1 MAASVESIRAGIE
14 PLVIAAGVDLEDLQ
28 IQQAG
33 RREIVRVV
41 VDCDGGVNLDLVAD
55 LSQQVSAALES
66 EPLNSQFAGTYVLE
80 VTSPGVDRP
89 LTELKHWRRALE
101 RLVEV
106 QLQDGSVVTGRLTE
120 VDDDVVTLDVVEG
133 KTSVSKSIPLSLVEL
148 GRVQVEFNRTATEGV
163 EDGH

>member
-1 MAASVESIRAGIE
+1 MTASVETIRAGIE

-41 VDCDGGVNLDLVAD
+41 VDCDGGVNLDLVAE
-55 LSQQVSAALES
+55 LSQLCSAALEA
-66 EPLNSQFAGTYVLE
+66 EPLSSQFAGTYVLE

-89 LTELKHWRRALE
+89 LTEPRHWRRAVG
-101 RLVEV
+101 RLVQV
-106 QLQDGSVVTGRLTE
+106 QMRDGADISGRLTE
-120 VDDDVVTLDVVEG
+120 VQGDALTIDVLEG
-133 KTSVSKSIPLSLVEL
+133 KTYVSKSIPLSLVEL

>member
-120 VDDDVVTLDVVEG
+120 VDDDVGTLDVVEG

>member
-120 VDDDVVTLDVVEG
+120 VDDDVVTLEVVEG

>member
-1 MAASVESIRAGIE
+1 M
-14 PLVIAAGVDLEDLQ
+14 DLEDLQ

>member
-1 MAASVESIRAGIE
+1 MTASVETIRAGIE

-41 VDCDGGVNLDLVAD
+41 VDCDGGVNLDLVAE
-55 LSQQVSAALES
+55 LSQLCSAALEA
-66 EPLNSQFAGTYVLE
+66 EPLSSQFAGTYVLE

-89 LTELKHWRRALE
+89 LTEPRHWRRAVG
-101 RLVEV
+101 RVV
-106 QLQDGSVVTGRLTE
+106 QVQMRDGADISGRLTE
-120 VDDDVVTLDVVEG
+120 VQGDALTIDVLEG
-133 KTSVSKSIPLSLVEL
+133 KTYVSKSIPLSLVEL

>member
-1 MAASVESIRAGIE
+1 M
-14 PLVIAAGVDLEDLQ
+14 DLEDLQ

-41 VDCDGGVNLDLVAD
+41 VDCDGGVNLDLVAE
-55 LSQQVSAALES
+55 LSQLCSAALEA
-66 EPLNSQFAGTYVLE
+66 EPLSSQFAGTYVLE

-89 LTELKHWRRALE
+89 LTEPRHWRRAVG
-101 RLVEV
+101 RVV
-106 QLQDGSVVTGRLTE
+106 QVQMRDGADISGRLTE
-120 VDDDVVTLDVVEG
+120 VQGDALTIDVLEG
-133 KTSVSKSIPLSLVEL
+133 KTYVSKSIPLSLVEL

>member
-120 VDDDVVTLDVVEG
+120 VDGDVVTLDVVEG